1 MNQPTMRIELSCPYC
16 ETKLAIG
23 GPPRLAPKA
32 IITALIIGLL
42 VGGGVLWLDQTGLI
56 ALQNFQASHFLL
68 EWKQA
73 LQRLGVS

>member
-1 MNQPTMRIELSCPYC
+1 MNRPTMRIDLSCPYC
-16 ETKLAIG
+16 EMKLAIG
-23 GPPRLAPKA
+23 GPARLAPKA
-32 IITALIIGLL
+32 IITALVIGLL